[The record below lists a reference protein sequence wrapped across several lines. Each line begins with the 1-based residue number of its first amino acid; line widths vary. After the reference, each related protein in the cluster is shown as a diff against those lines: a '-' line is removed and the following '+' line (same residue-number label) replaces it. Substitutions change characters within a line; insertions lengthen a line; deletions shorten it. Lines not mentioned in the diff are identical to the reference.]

1 MQTNDLNLFITAAE
15 YSSLTKAAAIH
26 NTVQSNASAR
36 IKSLEDEVGIKLF
49 IRSTRH
55 IELTKE
61 GERFLKLAKEIT
73 SSIDEFKLSV
83 TGKNAMY
90 QRVMK
95 IGCIQTTAA
104 LRAPE
109 IFKNFSQQCPD
120 VEFKLKT
127 GTTPG
132 LIKEVL
138 SFKLDGA
145 FVTGEISHP
154 ELDSCPVI
162 EEELCIVSA
171 ATFPGFD
178 KTSGRK
184 PMKLIVFNVGCSYR
198 ELLNKLLDDINISDR
213 KFIEFDTLE
222 GIINTVENGLGITLL
237 PVELIKKHYSYRN
250 LKILPY
256 PQHLPK
262 VQTVF
267 IKRKD
272 LQMSEIYS
280 LFFESI
286 IKWYS

>member
-15 YSSLTKAAAIH
+15 YGSLTKAAAIH
-26 NTVQSNASAR
+26 HTVQSNVSAR
-36 IKSLEDEVGIKLF
+36 IKSLEDEVGIKF
-49 IRSTRH
+49 FVRSTRH

-61 GERFLKLAKEIT
+61 GERFLKLAKGIT

-83 TGKNAMY
+83 TGKNTY

-109 IFKNFSQQCPD
+109 IFRNFSQQYPD
-120 VEFKLKT
+120 IEFKLKT

-178 KTSGRK
+178 KISGRK
-184 PMKLIVFNVGCSYR
+184 PIKLIVFDLGCSYR
-198 ELLNKLLDDINISDR
+198 DLLNKLLDNMEISDR

-272 LQMSEIYS
+272 LQAGEIYS

-286 IKWYS
+286 INWYS